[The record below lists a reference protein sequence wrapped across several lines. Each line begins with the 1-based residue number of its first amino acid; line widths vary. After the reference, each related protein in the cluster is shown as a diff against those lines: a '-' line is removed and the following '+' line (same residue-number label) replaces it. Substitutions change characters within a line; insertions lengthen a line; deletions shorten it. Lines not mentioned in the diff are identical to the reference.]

1 MSYRFVS
8 LCASLVLVSLGVIS
22 CSSSQMASSDGST
35 GGTTGSGG
43 GGQGTGGGGGAPSGI
58 CATLA
63 NYVPTAHTP
72 PSFATDIY
80 PIISS
85 ADTGNPDA
93 GILKPGCA
101 QASFCHG
108 SGAPALNATGTTA
121 KYLVFTDPAATVKT
135 NLLASS
141 VNAPPL
147 KRVDPSNVGTSF
159 MAYKLSGQAGLAC
172 ISSSCVSGASV
183 GTAMPCGDAMPSVG
197 NGPTVLSASDR
208 TLILDWI
215 ALGAAD

>member
-1 MSYRFVS
+1 MRYRFVS
-8 LCASLVLVSLGVIS
+8 LCASMVLVSLGVVS
-22 CSSSQMASSDGST
+22 CSSSGMTSPDGST
-35 GGTTGSGG
+35 GGTTGTGGSAGSGGSGG
-43 GGQGTGGGGGAPSGI
+43 GSSGI
-58 CATLA
+58 CATLE
-63 NYVPTAHTP
+63 NYVATAHTA
-72 PSFATDIY
+72 PSFAKDIY

-85 ADTGNPDA
+85 ADTGNSDA
-93 GILKPGCA
+93 GIPKPGCA

-141 VNAPPL
+141 VNAPAL
-147 KRVDPSNVGTSF
+147 KRVDPGHVATSF
-159 MAYKLSGQAGLAC
+159 MAYKLSGMEGLAC
-172 ISSSCVSGASV
+172 ISSSCVSGASI
-183 GTAMPCGDAMPSVG
+183 GTAMPCGDAMPSLG
-197 NGPTVLSASDR
+197 NGPTSLSATDR